1 MNIRQDTWT
10 GGEHYW
16 IRFHRGIFEVRKES
30 FPEKETVFVGHY
42 EKCEE
47 YLKNL
52 LIENVEYDLWI

>member
-52 LIENVEYDLWI
+52 LIENV